1 LKCLS
6 AGPGARFWR
15 SNRVVASDW
24 LLMQYR
30 SLRPIRQIA
39 ESPG

>member
-1 LKCLS
+1 LKCLN
-6 AGPGARFWR
+6 AGPGARVSR

-30 SLRPIRQIA
+30 PCGPIRQIA
-39 ESPG
+39 DGPG